1 MSCVIPAI
9 INWVMIGYSR
19 SVAVIYVARA
29 IAGIVYGTVVSTSP
43 IYLEETLPESIKYLS
58 DLFLILFG
66 NLSIIATFV
75 IGAFVDFRMLTWI
88 MIAFPTVFL
97 IFFMWVPES
106 PRYLMFK
113 NKEKAA
119 HKALQWLRRKLDVS
133 EEISSIKISF
143 EERVQLDFL
152 VIIKK
157 LWEPD
162 ARKSLYIF
170 LIFVLVENFTGMFV
184 IISYTNLIL
193 VNVASSL
200 TPGQMSIV
208 LVVVRTVVVIVSKI
222 PKKYFGH
229 RPMLLFSIVG
239 AAIGLLMCSTY
250 FTIDTQAQYSS
261 AGWIAFL
268 GLITYIILF
277 NLGINSL
284 PSTIIEEIF
293 SPNLYL
299 FVTGMFAIMNYLM
312 SIGLAKIF
320 QSTLFMVGVHVSFW
334 IFTISAAV
342 CALLVY
348 AFVPETKNLTF
359 EEARQAVADK
369 AKINGPSYACIKV
382 VNPCKVCVEDD
393 NN

>member
-1 MSCVIPAI
+1 MIDPQIQLESHETFWIVAVHLFGALLGPFVAGFLVIRIGPRSLLMSCVIPAI

-66 NLSIIATFV
+66 
-75 IGAFVDFRMLTWI
+75 
-88 MIAFPTVFL
+88 
-97 IFFMWVPES
+97 
-106 PRYLMFK
+106 
-113 NKEKAA
+113 
-119 HKALQWLRRKLDVS
+119 
-133 EEISSIKISF
+133 
-143 EERVQLDFL
+143 
-152 VIIKK
+152 
-157 LWEPD
+157 
-162 ARKSLYIF
+162 
-170 LIFVLVENFTGMFV
+170 
-184 IISYTNLIL
+184 
-193 VNVASSL
+193 
-200 TPGQMSIV
+200 
-208 LVVVRTVVVIVSKI
+208 
-222 PKKYFGH
+222 
-229 RPMLLFSIVG
+229 
-239 AAIGLLMCSTY
+239 AAIGLLVCSTY